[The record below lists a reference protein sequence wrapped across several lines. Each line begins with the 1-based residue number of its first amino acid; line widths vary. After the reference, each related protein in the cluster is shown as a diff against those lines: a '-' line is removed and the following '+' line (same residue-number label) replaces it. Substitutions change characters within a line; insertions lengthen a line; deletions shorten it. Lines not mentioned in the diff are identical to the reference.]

1 MNVRGICK
9 VVNDFVM
16 TLENMQRDN
25 PLNITN
31 ATFHLASSVYVEVEY
46 ISTLIPI
53 MTTPIPLPAE
63 VTPTSLPLPDPEAY
77 EGEPRE
83 YARALMQRK
92 TDIELEIVCPS
103 APASVS
109 GSESKSDK

>member
-1 MNVRGICK
+1 M
-9 VVNDFVM
+9 
-16 TLENMQRDN
+16 
-25 PLNITN
+25 
-31 ATFHLASSVYVEVEY
+31 EVEY
-46 ISTLIPI
+46 ISTLII
-53 MTTPIPLPAE
+53 TMTTPIPLPAE

-103 APASVS
+103 ARASAS
-109 GSESKSDK
+109 C

>member
-1 MNVRGICK
+1 MLYPSGVISSMWRYVTTII
-9 VVNDFVM
+9 
-16 TLENMQRDN
+16 
-25 PLNITN
+25 IT
-31 ATFHLASSVYVEVEY
+31 
-46 ISTLIPI
+46 

-103 APASVS
+103 ARASVR
-109 GSESKSDK
+109 DLYQV

>member
-1 MNVRGICK
+1 MNYHECYI
-9 VVNDFVM
+9 
-16 TLENMQRDN
+16 
-25 PLNITN
+25 
-31 ATFHLASSVYVEVEY
+31 HLASSVLCGG
-46 ISTLIPI
+46 IHQSTLNIT

-77 EGEPRE
+77 EEEPRE

-103 APASVS
+103 ARASAS
-109 GSESKSDK
+109 C

>member
-1 MNVRGICK
+1 MYQVS
-9 VVNDFVM
+9 
-16 TLENMQRDN
+16 
-25 PLNITN
+25 
-31 ATFHLASSVYVEVEY
+31 HLASSIHVDQS
-46 ISTLIPI
+46 IIQSTLFLI

-103 APASVS
+103 ARRQ
-109 GSESKSDK
+109 

>member
-1 MNVRGICK
+1 M
-9 VVNDFVM
+9 
-16 TLENMQRDN
+16 
-25 PLNITN
+25 
-31 ATFHLASSVYVEVEY
+31 EVECTRTTT
-46 ISTLIPI
+46 TLITI

-63 VTPTSLPLPDPEAY
+63 VTPTALPLPDPEAY

-103 APASVS
+103 ARFQC
-109 GSESKSDK
+109 ET